1 MVSSLPPPRLQ
12 FAIGSLVGIE
22 RDEIEVTRM
31 DGRMAAGTEQY
42 EILHGVVTALRSEPE
57 MMGVGVL

>member
-22 RDEIEVTRM
+22 CHQIEVTRM

-42 EILHGVVTALRSEPE
+42 EILRGVVTALRSEPE
-57 MMGVGVL
+57 MMGVSVL